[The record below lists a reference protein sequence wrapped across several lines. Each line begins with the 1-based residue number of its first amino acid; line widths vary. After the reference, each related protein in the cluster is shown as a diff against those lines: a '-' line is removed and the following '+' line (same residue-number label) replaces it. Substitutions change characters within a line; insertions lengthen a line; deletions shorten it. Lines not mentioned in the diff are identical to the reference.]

1 MDGTMCQKGVVAVDF
16 AKQSAAIFQL
26 ADVQKQIRE
35 LSDEDRKSRVA
46 CLLYGMS
53 GLPAGPDDDDV
64 GKREAEMDSGSVTPI
79 SHAEFLSQFRRM
91 SR

>member
-1 MDGTMCQKGVVAVDF
+1 MCQKGVVAVDF